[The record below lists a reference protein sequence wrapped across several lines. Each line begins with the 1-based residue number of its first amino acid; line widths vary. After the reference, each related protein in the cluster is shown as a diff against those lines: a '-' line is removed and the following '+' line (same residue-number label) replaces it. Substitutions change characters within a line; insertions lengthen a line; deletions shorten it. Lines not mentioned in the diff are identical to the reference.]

1 VPKSGRSQ
9 SLTREEII
17 DAALG
22 LIRTHGLPGLTMRA
36 VAAELGVT
44 PMAVYYYVA
53 DKDELVRL
61 VAETISVSR
70 GPLRLGEGGWEESLR
85 RYLLRVW
92 EESTRYPGLGTYLI
106 NQPTLG
112 VTPES
117 LQDGIQF
124 FEQAGFSPAAA
135 RLAWSFSMTYI
146 HGRISVD
153 AHLATEPGAPRLEG
167 LHARDY
173 VAFGVDSV
181 IAGLR
186 QALDP
191 DRGAVPRQRRNGQK
205 STALPNP

>member
-1 VPKSGRSQ
+1 
-9 SLTREEII
+9 
-17 DAALG
+17 
-22 LIRTHGLPGLTMRA
+22 MRA

-61 VAETISVSR
+61 VAETISASR

-85 RYLLRVW
+85 RHLLRIW

-117 LQDGIQF
+117 LQEGIHF
-124 FEQAGFSPAAA
+124 FEEAGFSPAAA

-153 AHLATEPGAPRLEG
+153 AHLATEPNAPRLEG

-173 VAFGVDSV
+173 VAFGIDSV

-186 QALDP
+186 QALESDG
-191 DRGAVPRQRRNGQK
+191 RTVPRQRRNGQK
-205 STALPNP
+205 AAAVPKT

>member
-9 SLTREEII
+9 SLTREEIV
-17 DAALG
+17 DAALD
-22 LIRTHGLPGLTMRA
+22 LIRTQGLPGLTMRA
-36 VAAELGVT
+36 VASKLGVT
-44 PMAVYYYVA
+44 PMAVYYYIA

-61 VAETISVSR
+61 VAEHISASR
-70 GPLRLGEGGWEESLR
+70 GPLRLGAGGWEESLR

-92 EESTRYPGLGTYLI
+92 QESTQYPGLGTYLI

-117 LQDGIQF
+117 LHEGIRF
-124 FEQAGFSPAAA
+124 FEEAGFSPAAS

-153 AHLATEPGAPRLEG
+153 AHLATEPSAPRLEG

-186 QALDP
+186 QTLISDAES
-191 DRGAVPRQRRNGQK
+191 RPRPRRNGQK
-205 STALPNP
+205 AGSSPNK

>member
-44 PMAVYYYVA
+44 PMAVYYYIA

-61 VAETISVSR
+61 VVETISAAR
-70 GPLRLGEGGWEESLR
+70 GALRLGEGGWEESLR
-85 RYLLRVW
+85 RHLLRVW
-92 EESTRYPGLGTYLI
+92 EESTRYPGLGAYLI

-117 LQDGIQF
+117 LQEGIHF
-124 FEQAGFSPAAA
+124 FEEAGFSPAAA

-153 AHLATEPGAPRLEG
+153 AHLATEPSAPRLEG

-186 QALDP
+186 QTLISDAS
-191 DRGAVPRQRRNGQK
+191 AAPRPRRNGQ
-205 STALPNP
+205 TAGVVPKK